1 MRNLALIILLL
12 ATPVGAQTV
21 RDGITIPS
29 GRPRYYWN
37 AAREAQAVA
46 WAAVVGYTPIT
57 ATNRP
62 LDPED
67 ASMSCGVLSNATAC
81 TNLVS
86 WMVNWNF
93 PANSGSNCSA
103 GLGCDSMRH
112 DCQQMFL
119 AYDVANSSLTVG
131 QLSTI
136 NSNWDTWITA
146 QDNNS
151 AGWGLYGNNGHPSM
165 PGSNYFA
172 GDTRCEISY
181 GIAVMG
187 DNTTAANTHLDHGLG
202 TSGGAYNSSF
212 WNNLKNY
219 NAGSTTQIDYDGFDI
234 HSLGYANPG
243 SEGFGEYGRYVL
255 SYHAMMLN
263 ALSLLG
269 RSLETEDT
277 FSYAG
282 VYMTI
287 YNTVYDTSY
296 RGAFEYFPSSDD
308 EDYVNGGPTNSCKTN
323 NPSLQSHNGYA
334 NGSSYTA
341 GSGGCLMQ
349 VEYFGDFM
357 QAAVNEFPTANAG
370 KLARAWLNKVQP
382 SVSPIYASLDANP
395 TPLAMSTLPL
405 DYGTALGYLWS
416 RDNWND
422 LSAGTATQCLFQG
435 NLGEPG
441 VGHFHQDA
449 GNFECY
455 RHGIPIIRE
464 TVDYYTNSVAGYA
477 DSGTVASDLGLAHNV
492 GLVNGVG
499 SSATSYASN
508 GLGVL
513 LRRESQ
519 TGYSFE
525 AVNLQPVY
533 NGGGSHPNSEV
544 STYVREFI
552 EFRGIPALVIVDR
565 WTAVHTNDTTT
576 FLTHC
581 LALPTENTGGTY
593 YTDTC
598 ITNGQEAFYTSLV
611 PAHPSQTIVHE
622 SDNSATTQN
631 PQYRIESN
639 NTPGVALS
647 YQIMAIQFGDS
658 SGFSALTPSVVD
670 SNSGDPTSGTFTIT
684 LDANN
689 SLVINKGATSSG
701 GTIKA
706 AGVSNSLTSTVEAMT
721 VSASGPVWANSQAT
735 PGPSGVN
742 AGWLP

>member
-1 MRNLALIILLL
+1 MLRMKKQSIFMAALLFV
-12 ATPVGAQTV
+12 APVLHAQTV
-21 RDGITIPS
+21 RDGITIPATH
-29 GRPRYYWN
+29 PAWYWTPARIAT
-37 AAREAQAVA
+37 AAA
-46 WAAVVGYTPIT
+46 WVTAVGYPGRT
-57 ATNRP
+57 TNFRL

-67 ASMSCGVLSNATAC
+67 IAFSCLVMNNSTACAALVTFATGATANPGACTGNGSDQLRWVGEGIMNSYDWGFSQLSSGQRSTIFSQWDTCLTNQDAITPPGWGEYGQGGRSSMTENNYFWGDYRVGVEFGASMMNE
-81 TNLVS
+81 
-86 WMVNWNF
+86 
-93 PANSGSNCSA
+93 GS
-103 GLGCDSMRH
+103 
-112 DCQQMFL
+112 
-119 AYDVANSSLTVG
+119 
-131 QLSTI
+131 
-136 NSNWDTWITA
+136 
-146 QDNNS
+146 
-151 AGWGLYGNNGHPSM
+151 
-165 PGSNYFA
+165 
-172 GDTRCEISY
+172 
-181 GIAVMG
+181 
-187 DNTTAANTHLDHGLG
+187 TAAGTHLDADLG
-202 TSGGAYNSSF
+202 TAGGAYNSSR
-212 WNNLKNY
+212 WNNLINHVQGSSTQLD
-219 NAGSTTQIDYDGFDI
+219 AGGFDI
-234 HSLGYANPG
+234 HGIGYAGPG
-243 SEGFGEYGRYVL
+243 MEGFGEYGRY
-255 SYHAMMLN
+255 MLHYEAQPLV
-263 ALSLLG
+263 ALGVMG
-269 RSLETEDT
+269 RRLESE
-277 FSYAG
+277 SNHYYSA

-287 YNTVYDTSY
+287 YNTVFDTSY
-296 RGAFEYFPSSDD
+296 RGGFEYFPFSDD
-308 EDYVNGGPTNSCKTN
+308 EDYFSGMGCSAGG
-323 NPSLQSHNGYA
+323 HNGYA
-334 NGSSYTA
+334 NGSTWTSTDL
-341 GSGGCLMQ
+341 CLMQ
-349 VEYFGDFM
+349 SQYFGDFM
-357 QAAVNEFPTANAG
+357 QAAVNEFPTVNAG
-370 KLARAWLNKVQP
+370 KHARAWLNAVHP
-382 SVSPIYASLDANP
+382 GVSPIFASLDANP
-395 TPLAMSTLPL
+395 APIALTGLPL
-405 DYGTALGYLWS
+405 DYANSEGFLWS

-422 LSAGTATQCLFQG
+422 LSARTATQCLFQG
-435 NLGEPG
+435 NSSEPG
-441 VGHFHQDA
+441 TGHFHQDA

-464 TVDYYTNSVAGYA
+464 TVDYNNTIAGYA
-477 DSGTVASDLGLAHNV
+477 DSGTVGSDLGVAHNV

-499 SSATSYASN
+499 SSATDYAAN

-565 WTAVHTNDTTT
+565 WTAAHTNDTTT

-598 ITNGQEAFYTSLV
+598 ISNGQEAFYTSLV
-611 PAHPSQTIVHE
+611 PAHPSQAIVHE

-639 NTPGVALS
+639 NASPGNVLS
-647 YQIMAIQFGDS
+647 YQIFTVQLGDS
-658 SGFSALTPSVVD
+658 AGFSALTPSVVD